1 MPQQFPIKKNKKK
14 NMPQQLQISI
24 HKNTWNSSI
33 PPRNERKLRTGV
45 TQIKLKNKRIYI
57 HLIAKK

>member
-45 TQIKLKNKRIYI
+45 MQIKLKNKRIYT
-57 HLIAKK
+57 LNC